1 MIGYRNPVAF
11 VREVIANVR
20 GLKVEEEWRVYLV
33 VACLSIVCSAIIL
46 LHVVLGE
53 TTYEPVSQSTQQHI
67 KLQMDAKLFQQ
78 KPPERTAVVKEAAK
92 PVVKQVE
99 QAVPKQEPVKKAEVK
114 ERVASGEWSYDE
126 ARKEWRYMKK

>member
-78 KPPERTAVVKEAAK
+78 KPPERAAVVKETAK

-99 QAVPKQEPVKKAEVK
+99 QAVQPVKKAEVK